1 MIRFDGLCAG
11 YDGTQRLHD
20 ISCSVPEGKLVA
32 VIGPNGCG
40 KSTLM
45 KCAAGILKPFCGRIL
60 LGDTPLSEFSPRGLA
75 RKISYMPQS
84 RLIPGMPV
92 RQLAAH
98 GRYPHLKWGRSMTD
112 ADREIVRS
120 AMVRTGVESHADRS
134 VARLSGGE
142 RQRAYLAMM
151 LAQQTPL
158 MLLDEP
164 AAYLDLSGQFQLM
177 ELLRELRDEGHTVV
191 LVLHDLALALEYADT
206 LLLMQSGRLLQTG
219 TPGEIY
225 ASGRLQDVFDVEVE
239 RTPKG
244 KYVFSRRAC

>member
-20 ISCSVPEGKLVA
+20 VCCTVPEGKLTA
-32 VIGPNGCG
+32 LIGPNGCG

-45 KCAAGILKPFCGRIL
+45 KCAAGLLKPMKGRAL
-60 LGDTPLSEFSPRGLA
+60 LGGVPLGEYSRRELA

-84 RLIPGMPV
+84 QPVPDVPV

-120 AMVRTGVESHADRS
+120 AMARAGVEAHADRS

-142 RQRAYLAMM
+142 RQRACLAMM

-164 AAYLDLSGQFQLM
+164 AAHLDLGSQFRLM
-177 ELLRELRDEGHTVV
+177 DLLCELRSEGRTVV

-206 LLLMQSGRLLQTG
+206 LLLMQSGRLIQAG
-219 TPGEIY
+219 TPDEIC
-225 ASGRLQDVFDVEVE
+225 ASGWLQEIFDVEVE
-239 RTPKG
+239 RTGKG
-244 KYVFSRRAC
+244 KYVFSRRTC